1 MLLKNGMILAL
12 SLPMAPAK
20 LLAQTTLAPPVDV
33 EATIPF
39 TATPVRSGDKNFLV
53 YELHITNF
61 DRRELILSRLEV
73 RTYVSADTPLAVY
86 EEAALADLIQPL
98 ALYGPPADNRRI
110 GPGVRAIVFMWL
122 ALDSSKPPP
131 SNLKHR
137 LTFTYSRQGSSG
149 VATAIVLEA
158 PFSVSQSRPIRIGP
172 PLRGD
177 IWLAGNGP
185 ANASIHRRAYFPI
198 DGKTRIG
205 QRFATD
211 WVQYGKNDDQFNG
224 DKYRNADYY
233 AYGAEALAVAD
244 GVVSS
249 TKDGIPENAPGPN
262 SRAVPITMET
272 VTGNHVI
279 LDLGGGT
286 YAAYA
291 HLQPG
296 SIRVKLGQ
304 RVRKGQVL
312 GLVGNSGN
320 SDCPHLHFQL
330 CNANSF
336 LGSEGLPF
344 VFDSFKLIGRGGRAL
359 QNGKTEE
366 RQNEMPLLNDVI
378 NFGTAKR

>member
-1 MLLKNGMILAL
+1 MILAL
-12 SLPMAPAK
+12 SLPLEPAK
-20 LLAQTTLAPPVDV
+20 LLAQITLVPAVNV
-33 EATIPF
+33 EVTIPM
-39 TATPVRSGDKNFLV
+39 TATPVRSGDKNLLV

-73 RTYVSADTPLAVY
+73 RNYESAGAPLAVY
-86 EEAALADLIQPL
+86 EEAALADMIQPL
-98 ALYGPPADNRRI
+98 AIYGPPADNRRI
-110 GPGVRAIVFMWL
+110 APGVRAIVFMWL
-122 ALDSSKPPP
+122 ALDASKPPP

-137 LTFTYSRQGSSG
+137 LTFTSSRQGG
-149 VATAIVLEA
+149 GGGGAAEIVLEA
-158 PFSVSQSRPIRIGP
+158 TFSVSQSPSIRIGP

-185 ANASIHRRAYFPI
+185 GNAYHHRRAYFTI
-198 DGKTRIG
+198 DGKARIG

-249 TKDGIPENAPGPN
+249 TKDGIPENVPGPN

-344 VFDSFKLIGRGGRAL
+344 VFESFKLIGRDGRAL
-359 QNGKTEE
+359 PNGKTED
-366 RQNEMPLLNDVI
+366 RQNEMPLLDDVI
-378 NFGTAKR
+378 NFGPAKR